1 MYGERR
7 PPQFDP
13 DEFLRSLREAW
24 GSFSRRLPGG
34 GRGGVVPVLFGL
46 VVVFLL
52 WMGSGFYTVGPEE
65 QAAVRMFGQFRGI
78 EGPGLKWYW
87 PSPIGTRNK
96 EAVLE
101 TKTMELGFR
110 SDPQRD
116 VPIEAQMITGDLNI
130 VDIQMVVQYRISDLG
145 AFLFNVDDPGDPD
158 RDPAEGRPDGRTL
171 KDATEVALREVVGQ
185 RSIDEALTVGKEAVQ
200 EDTKLLLQSMLN
212 NYRAGLEILSVQ
224 LQTVR
229 PPDQVRDA
237 FDDVVRARVDKESRI
252 NEALAFQ
259 EDQIPRARGA
269 AQQVI
274 QEAQGYKE
282 SRIARARGEAAQFVA
297 VLSEYEKSKEV
308 TRQRLYLEAMQDIL
322 PGVSVYVMD
331 SVAAGGTLPFL
342 PLTPDGNIPVGS
354 AGSGNSGDSQ
364 GDGQ

>member
-1 MYGERR
+1 M
-7 PPQFDP
+7 
-13 DEFLRSLREAW
+13 
-24 GSFSRRLPGG
+24 
-34 GRGGVVPVLFGL
+34 
-46 VVVFLL
+46 
-52 WMGSGFYTVGPEE
+52 
-65 QAAVRMFGQFRGI
+65 
-78 EGPGLKWYW
+78 
-87 PSPIGTRNK
+87 
-96 EAVLE
+96 
-101 TKTMELGFR
+101 
-110 SDPQRD
+110 
-116 VPIEAQMITGDLNI
+116 
-130 VDIQMVVQYRISDLG
+130 
-145 AFLFNVDDPGDPD
+145 DPD
-158 RDPAEGRPDGRTL
+158 RDPAEGRPEGRTL

-297 VLSEYEKSKEV
+297 VLSE
-308 TRQRLYLEAMQDIL
+308 
-322 PGVSVYVMD
+322 
-331 SVAAGGTLPFL
+331 
-342 PLTPDGNIPVGS
+342 
-354 AGSGNSGDSQ
+354 
-364 GDGQ
+364 